1 MTPTTQNTPTENGRH
16 RHQRPERAKDHLLPL
31 RQWLNIIFMVGA
43 LVGVA
48 IYFFGN
54 QTTGTIVILAAMAFK
69 IVECSLRLLH

>member
-1 MTPTTQNTPTENGRH
+1 MTPTTKNTPTENGRH
-16 RHQRPERAKDHLLPL
+16 HHQRPEHEKDHLLPL

-48 IYFFGN
+48 IYFFGS